1 MNEQQNPYY
10 KQTPNQEMGM
20 NQNQAGANQQHNNS
34 PGFHANPYFQNPYY
48 NQNFVTSKWNQIKND
63 RFYKGMLVGAVATY
77 VLTNDNVQKSIIK
90 SVAKLFMKVE
100 ESVEEFKEKVEDV
113 KAEIKA
119 ENKES

>member
-1 MNEQQNPYY
+1 MNEEQN
-10 KQTPNQEMGM
+10 
-20 NQNQAGANQQHNNS
+20 
-34 PGFHANPYFQNPYY
+34 QNPYY
-48 NQNFVTSKWNQIKND
+48 NQQPNQVTGMNHPPHHLHSHQPGFYSNPYLQNPQGSLFNSKWNQIKND

-100 ESVEEFKEKVEDV
+100 ESIEEFKEKVEDV

-119 ENKES
+119 EESK